1 MPPPVDILLFLRNDQ
16 ESVVPGAEKGRQFV
30 RSVLSD
36 LGDSSNNGFGA
47 GGIRGGVE
55 QLSFSIV
62 DWVDRLDRFSSHD
75 IFFTRTSVDLLRL
88 GTVVICDRLHAA
100 ILAYLSGR
108 PFLYLDPETGKI
120 SKTLGAAFATWPEGC
135 GDGSA
140 SNWARADNVTHAIE
154 LAVQFLATGTFD
166 RKDVGADSKSRRRL
180 SQLLPTKQ

>member
-1 MPPPVDILLFLRNDQ
+1 MGPSDRNIKRNNRHEDEEEDMPPPVDILLFLRNDQ

-62 DWVDRLDRFSSHD
+62 DWIDRLDRFSSHD

-88 GTVVICDRLHAA
+88 G
-100 ILAYLSGR
+100 
-108 PFLYLDPETGKI
+108 
-120 SKTLGAAFATWPEGC
+120 
-135 GDGSA
+135 
-140 SNWARADNVTHAIE
+140 
-154 LAVQFLATGTFD
+154 
-166 RKDVGADSKSRRRL
+166 
-180 SQLLPTKQ
+180 